1 MFVSET
7 PDMDKDYKRS
17 PSLDSLEPEFHH
29 FQSLSL
35 SPDRQISPPIPSTS
49 KQVNSPAPEENQIE
63 PTVTFEGD
71 DLANEESVRR
81 QQEVA
86 SRLGLLGHQQKGQK
100 SDSKGGRLSYPEE
113 SAANGSYSVSNRRL
127 SNRKSRRESKLT
139 RHMWEGSGSL
149 MIQHYSTMLQHSV
162 LEQPKGKQ
170 LLNKLVSTSPSFSY
184 SSLVADSSSS
194 AIPSSWTWIPSI
206 IGAGIG

>member
-71 DLANEESVRR
+71 DLANEESVRH

-100 SDSKGGRLSYPEE
+100 SNSKGGRLSYPER
-113 SAANGSYSVSNRRL
+113 VRR
-127 SNRKSRRESKLT
+127 KRELLCQQQ
-139 RHMWEGSGSL
+139 EA
-149 MIQHYSTMLQHSV
+149 QQQE
-162 LEQPKGKQ
+162 EQEREQTDEAYMGGKQ
-170 LLNKLVSTSPSFSY
+170 KLNDSTLFNDAPAFSTR
-184 SSLVADSSSS
+184 A
-194 AIPSSWTWIPSI
+194 AKRKAT
-206 IGAGIG
+206 AK